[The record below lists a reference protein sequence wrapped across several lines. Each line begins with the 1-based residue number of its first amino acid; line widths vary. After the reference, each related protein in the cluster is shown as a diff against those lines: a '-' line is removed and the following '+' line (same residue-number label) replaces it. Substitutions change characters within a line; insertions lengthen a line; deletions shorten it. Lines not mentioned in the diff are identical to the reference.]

1 MPRRR
6 TTRRAK
12 RLTNKK
18 SRRLHRKQ
26 RKQCG
31 GGMWESFCVACGR
44 PLYPINFRM
53 LIDSGQVEI
62 EDDDIE
68 FPSTA
73 WMGKNVGYDKDHNV
87 VVLLGADE
95 FYGDAPVLSRQSTTT
110 AARLAALEAEGVNV
124 DSFSMKNQFDAE
136 ENEQLTGYVLHL
148 DCLTVLARV
157 YNDISFDFVEAIA
170 TQQCDVLSKEFQEQ
184 FYNIGSAVGF
194 YGVEHFE
201 SPLHNSE
208 NRKAILD
215 APCPFLVEK
224 KREELARRRRIVE
237 AARAGRA
244 LATTDLPAA
253 ISSTVRNYLRAP
265 TNTRATNLDVGV
277 NE

>member
-1 MPRRR
+1 
-6 TTRRAK
+6 
-12 RLTNKK
+12 
-18 SRRLHRKQ
+18 
-26 RKQCG
+26 
-31 GGMWESFCVACGR
+31 
-44 PLYPINFRM
+44 M
-53 LIDSGQVEI
+53 LIDSGQVQI
-62 EDDDIE
+62 DDSSVE

-73 WMGKNVGYDKDHNV
+73 WMGKNVGFDKDHNV
-87 VVLLGADE
+87 VVLLGGDE

-110 AARLAALEAEGVNV
+110 AARLEALEGEGVNV
-124 DSFSMKNQFDAE
+124 DSFSMKNQYDAE
-136 ENEQLTGYVLHL
+136 ETEQLTGYVLHL

-157 YNDISFDFVEAIA
+157 YNDISFDFVEAVA
-170 TQQCDVLSKEFQEQ
+170 TQRCAENEFQEQ

-201 SPLHNSE
+201 SPLRNPD

-237 AARAGRA
+237 ASRAGRA
-244 LATTDLPAA
+244 LATTDLPTAV
-253 ISSTVRNYLRAP
+253 SSTVRNYLRAP
-265 TNTRATNLDVGV
+265 TNTRATNLNVGV